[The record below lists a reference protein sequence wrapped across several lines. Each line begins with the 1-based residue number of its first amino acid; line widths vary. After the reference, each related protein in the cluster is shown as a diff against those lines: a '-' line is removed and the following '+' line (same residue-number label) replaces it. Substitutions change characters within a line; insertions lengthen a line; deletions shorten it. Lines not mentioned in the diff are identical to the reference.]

1 MATINPKL
9 DEALERE
16 TKERF
21 AMAGRHASGGEL
33 EAMRERIDKLE
44 DAVAHLVAFIA
55 GRLRLTED
63 EIQNEN
69 GLADF

>member
-21 AMAGRHASGGEL
+21 AMAGLASGGEL